1 MHAISHRLRA
11 RLNLALAAGVLF
23 LMCGCAP
30 PGPRALLKGD
40 RLLQRGR
47 VAQAIPLL
55 EQAVEHLP
63 DEPRAWNRLGLAYQ
77 TAGQP
82 VEAEQAYRRALAFD
96 TNFATARFNLGCL
109 LLEQRQPERAV
120 PELTAY
126 TGLAADVPLGWLK
139 LGHAQLRVN
148 QATAAERSFAR
159 ALQLQTNSPE
169 ALNGLGLSLAQRRRP
184 AEAWP
189 YFAAAAQQEPTYAPA
204 RLNLAILAHQAGR
217 DRHQAASAYERY
229 LALRDPPYQDE
240 VRELLRQ
247 VRPPA
252 EPEPAAAPA
261 APEKP
266 RALDP
271 EPVAVVETAR
281 PPAKAPTPT
290 AAPPVE
296 LATAGKPA
304 ARPESPPPQPVTPV
318 VPRRVEPVAPRPE
331 PRPAPPPVTPVTP
344 APRISEPAVT
354 RTEVATATPGTP
366 APAPTPPSAPARPA
380 AQVAMPAHLDAAGV
394 GYPYASLGQP
404 AAGDRADA
412 IRLLN
417 EGINAHR
424 AFRAEEAL
432 ELYRRAA
439 KADPSL
445 FEVHYNRGVA
455 AFEQGEMGE
464 ALRAYEQA
472 LAIDPDSVPAR
483 FNFATTLRRSGYP
496 ADAAAQL
503 EQVVAAHPDETRAH
517 LALGDLYARQ
527 FRDRQRARE
536 RYLRV
541 LELEPKHPN
550 APALRLWLE
559 AN

>member
-1 MHAISHRLRA
+1 MHAISHRSRA
-11 RLNLALAAGVLF
+11 GLSLALAVGVL
-23 LMCGCAP
+23 LSLCGCAP

-63 DEPRAWNRLGLAYQ
+63 QEPRAWNHLGLAYQ
-77 TAGQP
+77 TAGRP
-82 VEAEQAYRRALAFD
+82 ADAEQAYRRALAFD

-109 LLEQRQPERAV
+109 LLEQQQSERAL
-120 PELTAY
+120 PELAAY
-126 TGLAADVPLGWLK
+126 TALAADAPMGWLK
-139 LGHAQLRVN
+139 LGHAQLRAN
-148 QATAAERSFAR
+148 QAAAAERSFAR
-159 ALQLQTNSPE
+159 ALQLQAHWPE

-189 YFAAAAQQEPTYAPA
+189 YFAAAVQQQPGYAPA
-204 RLNLAILAHQAGR
+204 QLNLAILTHQASR
-217 DRHQAASAYERY
+217 DRHQAARAYERY

-247 VRPPA
+247 VRPP
-252 EPEPAAAPA
+252 P
-261 APEKP
+261 
-266 RALDP
+266 DP
-271 EPVAVVETAR
+271 EPVAAPAVTEKPPVPDPDPVTVVETAQ

-290 AAPPVE
+290 VPPTAEVAAAP
-296 LATAGKPA
+296 KPT
-304 ARPESPPPQPVTPV
+304 ARPESPPPQTASPV
-318 VPRRVEPVAPRPE
+318 VPRRVEPVAPQTE
-331 PRPAPPPVTPVTP
+331 PRPAPPPVTPVASP
-344 APRISEPAVT
+344 PRITQPAVT
-354 RTEVATATPGTP
+354 PAEVAAVAPRPAAP
-366 APAPTPPSAPARPA
+366 APAPPSAPPRRS
-380 AQVAMPAHLDAAGV
+380 AQVEMPVHLQASGV
-394 GYPYASLGQP
+394 GYPYAPFAKP
-404 AAGDRADA
+404 AAGNRAGA
-412 IRLLN
+412 VRLLN
-417 EGINAHR
+417 DGINAHR
-424 AFRAEEAL
+424 AFRAQEAL

-439 KADPSL
+439 EADPSL
-445 FEVHYNRGVA
+445 FEAHYNRGVA

-472 LAIDPDSVPAR
+472 LAVDPDSVPAR

-503 EQVVAAHPDETRAH
+503 EHILAAHPDETRAQ

-527 FRDRQRARE
+527 FRDRPRARE

-541 LELEPKHPN
+541 LELEPQHPN